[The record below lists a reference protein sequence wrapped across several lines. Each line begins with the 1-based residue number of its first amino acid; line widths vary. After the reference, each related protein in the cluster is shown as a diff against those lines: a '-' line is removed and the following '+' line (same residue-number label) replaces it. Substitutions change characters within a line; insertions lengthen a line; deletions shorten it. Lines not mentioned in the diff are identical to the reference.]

1 MKNWKKLI
9 NVKPEKKIKPEVTYY
24 MTLEKITEKKG
35 ELQELL
41 NRELELIKSIDIKEK
56 ELDNGSIPIRKRI
69 FLLIKKEKDLNNRID
84 FLILEEGKYNQDVK
98 DLQGLK
104 EGMDVVTSQHRDA
117 VIALEELKAVAVDIS
132 NDVIERRGISDGIDK
147 EISDQRQRLEGLNID
162 IRKFDSEL
170 SVKLKVLDEKER
182 ALDNRVA
189 LVKNR
194 ETAIKVADKQNK
206 ARLNK

>member
-1 MKNWKKLI
+1 MKNWKSII
-9 NVKPEKKIKPEVTYY
+9 NKKPEKKPELSYY
-24 MTLEKITEKKG
+24 ITLEKITEKKT
-35 ELQELL
+35 ELQQLL
-41 NRELELIKSIDIKEK
+41 NQETELKKSINIKEA
-56 ELDNGSIPIRKRI
+56 ELDQGSIPIRKRI
-69 FLLIKKEKDLNNRID
+69 SALMAEEKTLSSRID
-84 FLILEEGKYNQDVK
+84 SLILEEGKYNQDVK
-98 DLQGLK
+98 DLQRLK
-104 EGMDVVTSQHRDA
+104 EGMDVITSQHRDA